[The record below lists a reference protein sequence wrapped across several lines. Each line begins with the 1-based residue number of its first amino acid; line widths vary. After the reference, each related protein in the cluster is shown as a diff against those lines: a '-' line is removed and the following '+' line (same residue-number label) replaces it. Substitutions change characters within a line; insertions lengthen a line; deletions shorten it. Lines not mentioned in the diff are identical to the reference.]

1 MSRIIAGEFT
11 TQAEGQET
19 RAALLAAG
27 FEANDLTVFFNNA
40 PGQHGDLPTGGDEY
54 ADPEARDAGKGA
66 ATGAAIGAG
75 FGLAG
80 LAAGPAGLVIAGVA
94 AYVGSLAGTANAMQ
108 DQKGGGERRPAG
120 VMVAVNVTTQDRETT
135 AIRILH
141 ERGADNIEEADGV
154 LENGNWIDFN
164 PVSAPRL
171 VEQSTLHEPGKNGGH
186 D

>member
-1 MSRIIAGEFT
+1 
-11 TQAEGQET
+11 
-19 RAALLAAG
+19 
-27 FEANDLTVFFNNA
+27 
-40 PGQHGDLPTGGDEY
+40 
-54 ADPEARDAGKGA
+54 
-66 ATGAAIGAG
+66 
-75 FGLAG
+75 
-80 LAAGPAGLVIAGVA
+80 
-94 AYVGSLAGTANAMQ
+94 MQ